1 MKLNQ
6 ALVEVISN
14 ATPAGLKAAVNTFLS
29 ARKEE
34 TLVSIQFTE
43 SNAASYT
50 AYIVYTK

>member
-1 MKLNQ
+1 MKVNQ
-6 ALVEVISN
+6 AKVEIITD
-14 ATPAGLKAAVNTFLS
+14 ATAAGLEAAVNAWLE

-43 SNAASYT
+43 TTGNFT